1 MCFQDLN
8 LPQHSITLGNMAV
21 SKTRENY
28 KKRLVG
34 ALYARCASLPS
45 DVRGLGLAANGQAA
59 STHAVPG
66 SQRARCA
73 RQPARAVPGSQRA
86 RCARQAAGARTGW
99 HAGPR
104 ARCAQAA
111 TGRARTLPG
120 QHRPSARCLAAIGQ
134 QGRWA
139 RQHVH
144 ARNGPKTAKLKIS
157 PSKPQFCPHN
167 VYIII

>member
-1 MCFQDLN
+1 
-8 LPQHSITLGNMAV
+8 MAV

-86 RCARQAAGARTGW
+86 LCQAASARAVPGRQPARAL
-99 HAGPR
+99 AGTQGRARDVPRQPPAVR
-104 ARCAQAA
+104 ARCLDSIGQARA
-111 TGRARTLPG
+111 AWQPSASKGAGPGSTSTHEMARKPPNLKFLRANLNFARTMYT
-120 QHRPSARCLAAIGQ
+120 S
-134 QGRWA
+134 
-139 RQHVH
+139 
-144 ARNGPKTAKLKIS
+144 
-157 PSKPQFCPHN
+157 
-167 VYIII
+167 

>member
-59 STHAVPG
+59 STH
-66 SQRARCA
+66 
-73 RQPARAVPGSQRA
+73 AVPGSQRA